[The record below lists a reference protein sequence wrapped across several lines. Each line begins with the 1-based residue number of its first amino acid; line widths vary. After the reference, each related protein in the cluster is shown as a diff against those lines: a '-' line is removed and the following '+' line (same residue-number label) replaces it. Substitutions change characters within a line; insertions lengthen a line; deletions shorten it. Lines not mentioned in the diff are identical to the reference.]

1 MRGGVIVALFFGLP
15 LKYGGKFNGN
25 GTRRGSKERANDIF
39 SGYLEGGFSGRKI
52 QNDDFG
58 LDTLGT
64 IVFAR
69 G

>member
-1 MRGGVIVALFFGLP
+1 MRGGVIVALFFGVT
-15 LKYGGKFNGN
+15 LKYGGKFNGY

-39 SGYLEGGFSGRKI
+39 SGYLEGGVSGCKI

-58 LDTLGT
+58 LDSLGPV
-64 IVFAR
+64 IFAR